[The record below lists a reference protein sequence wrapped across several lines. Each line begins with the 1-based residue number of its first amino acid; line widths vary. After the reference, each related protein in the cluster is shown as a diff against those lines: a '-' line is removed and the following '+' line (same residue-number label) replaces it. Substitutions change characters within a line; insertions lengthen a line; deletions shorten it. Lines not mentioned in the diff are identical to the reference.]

1 MQKITHFKAVPVMC
15 GLTFMYD
22 SSANQFKTIL
32 LAMSTNLIN
41 VQLGKP
47 IEPRSIL

>member
-32 LAMSTNLIN
+32 LAMHYAKKEAFIF
-41 VQLGKP
+41 
-47 IEPRSIL
+47 